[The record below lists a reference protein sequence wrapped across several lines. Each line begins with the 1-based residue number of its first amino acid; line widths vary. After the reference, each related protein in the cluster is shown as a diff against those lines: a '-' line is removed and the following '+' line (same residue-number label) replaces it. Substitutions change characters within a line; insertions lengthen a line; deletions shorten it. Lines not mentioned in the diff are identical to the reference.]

1 VSGAPVPRRLFK
13 ESRSTSSEAGGNRG
27 TPIDRAPHEDPSGIR
42 ALKAGIPANEDLSSR
57 THRNPT
63 AATSPTTA
71 STFPIRSDSTP
82 DATCRPDPK
91 AVPSQGIQTH
101 HGRCTGRSQ
110 LQRGFP
116 LPALHTDLM
125 VCWSA
130 FPGGVSRPIWHLN
143 PIIPMNARRV
153 LPIGW
158 LTRLATILVL
168 LFWVATRAEAGR
180 PQAENIIFGSIWAN
194 GRPVTTTNL
203 VIEARRGDVG
213 PVVARYRLG
222 DDPGAGDLFFLK
234 IQRETA
240 PALSP
245 VSVDSSEP
253 LTLVVTVAG
262 KRSFLSRVQL
272 PSPGRCVRVDFGRQ
286 AEGAM
291 VTLVALPPAN
301 IPAPTVPATP
311 ASTPRRGRTTEETP
325 THPTALASTVMPM
338 VGRRWVL
345 R

>member
-1 VSGAPVPRRLFK
+1 
-13 ESRSTSSEAGGNRG
+13 
-27 TPIDRAPHEDPSGIR
+27 
-42 ALKAGIPANEDLSSR
+42 
-57 THRNPT
+57 
-63 AATSPTTA
+63 
-71 STFPIRSDSTP
+71 
-82 DATCRPDPK
+82 
-91 AVPSQGIQTH
+91 
-101 HGRCTGRSQ
+101 
-110 LQRGFP
+110 
-116 LPALHTDLM
+116 M
-125 VCWSA
+125 VRWSA

-153 LPIGW
+153 VPVGW
-158 LTRLATILVL
+158 LARVATLLVL
-168 LFWVATRAEAGR
+168 LLWVATRAEAGR
-180 PQAENIIFGSIWAN
+180 PQAENIIFGSIWSN
-194 GRPVTTTNL
+194 GHPVTTTNL

-222 DDPGAGDLFFLK
+222 EDPGAGDLFFLR

-245 VSVDSSEP
+245 VSVDSNEP

-291 VTLVALPPAN
+291 ITMVAIPPAN
-301 IPAPTVPATP
+301 IPTPAVPATP
-311 ASTPRRGRTTEETP
+311 SSKPRPVRSTDEPLAR
-325 THPTALASTVMPM
+325 HTAMASTVMP
-338 VGRRWVL
+338 VIERRWLL

>member
-1 VSGAPVPRRLFK
+1 MSGAPVPRRLYK
-13 ESRSTSSEAGGNRG
+13 ESRSTFSEAGGNRG
-27 TPIDRAPHEDPSGIR
+27 TPIDRAPHEDPTGIH
-42 ALKAGIPANEDLSSR
+42 ALKAGIPANEDNGSR
-57 THRNPT
+57 IHRNPSAT
-63 AATSPTTA
+63 TSPIPA
-71 STFPIRSDSTP
+71 STFPIESDLSP
-82 DATCRPDPK
+82 DATLRPEPAD
-91 AVPSQGIQTH
+91 VPSQGIQTH

-110 LQRGFP
+110 SQRGLP

-153 LPIGW
+153 VPIGW
-158 LTRLATILVL
+158 LARMATLLVL

-194 GRPVTTTNL
+194 GTLVSATNL

-222 DDPGAGDLFFLK
+222 EDPGAGDLFFLR

-245 VSVDSSEP
+245 VSVDSNEP

-291 VTLVALPPAN
+291 ITMVAFPPAN
-301 IPAPTVPATP
+301 IPTPAVPATP
-311 ASTPRRGRTTEETP
+311 LPTLRPGRGTEEVP
-325 THPTALASTVMPM
+325 TRHTALASTVMPL
-338 VGRRWVL
+338 VERRWAL

>member
-1 VSGAPVPRRLFK
+1 MSGAPVPRRLFK
-13 ESRSTSSEAGGNRG
+13 ESRSTISEAGGNRG
-27 TPIDRAPHEDPSGIR
+27 TPIDRAPQEDSLH
-42 ALKAGIPANEDLSSR
+42 ALTAGIPANQALQTRIHREPAMANPPSHPSSLSNGS
-57 THRNPT
+57 N
-63 AATSPTTA
+63 S
-71 STFPIRSDSTP
+71 SP
-82 DATCRPDPK
+82 DASCRPETMV
-91 AVPSQGIQTH
+91 VPSQGIQTH

-110 LQRGFP
+110 SQRGLP
-116 LPALHTDLM
+116 LPALHTDLV

-130 FPGGVSRPIWHLN
+130 FPGGVPRPIWHLN

-158 LTRLATILVL
+158 LTRVATLLVL

-194 GRPVTTTNL
+194 GRPVATTNL

-222 DDPGAGDLFFLK
+222 EDPGAGDLFFLK
-234 IQRETA
+234 IQREAA

-245 VSVDSSEP
+245 VSVDSNEP

-291 VTLVALPPAN
+291 ITMVAFPPAN
-301 IPAPTVPATP
+301 IPTPTVPATP
-311 ASTPRRGRTTEETP
+311 SPTPRPGRTTEEP
-325 THPTALASTVMPM
+325 PPRHAAMASTVMPLI
-338 VGRRWVL
+338 GRRWVL

>member
-1 VSGAPVPRRLFK
+1 
-13 ESRSTSSEAGGNRG
+13 
-27 TPIDRAPHEDPSGIR
+27 
-42 ALKAGIPANEDLSSR
+42 LKAGIPAHEASGSR
-57 THRNPT
+57 VLRNRP
-63 AATSPTTA
+63 AATLPNPA
-71 STFPIRSDSTP
+71 STFSPASDLSP
-82 DATCRPDPK
+82 DATCRPDPMV
-91 AVPSQGIQTH
+91 APSQGIQTH
-101 HGRCTGRSQ
+101 HGRCTGRSHS
-110 LQRGFP
+110 QRGLP

-153 LPIGW
+153 VPFGW
-158 LTRLATILVL
+158 LARMATLLVL
-168 LFWVATRAEAGR
+168 LVWVATRAEAGR

-194 GRPVTTTNL
+194 GRPVATTNL

-245 VSVDSSEP
+245 VSVDANEP

-272 PSPGRCVRVDFGRQ
+272 PPPGRCVRVDFGRQ

-291 VTLVALPPAN
+291 ITMVAIPPPNIPTPSLPPS
-301 IPAPTVPATP
+301 PS
-311 ASTPRRGRTTEETP
+311 STPRPGRSTEEPLTR
-325 THPTALASTVMPM
+325 HTAMASTVIPLIE
-338 VGRRWVL
+338 RRWAL

>member
-1 VSGAPVPRRLFK
+1 M
-13 ESRSTSSEAGGNRG
+13 
-27 TPIDRAPHEDPSGIR
+27 
-42 ALKAGIPANEDLSSR
+42 
-57 THRNPT
+57 
-63 AATSPTTA
+63 AT
-71 STFPIRSDSTP
+71 
-82 DATCRPDPK
+82 
-91 AVPSQGIQTH
+91 
-101 HGRCTGRSQ
+101 
-110 LQRGFP
+110 L
-116 LPALHTDLM
+116 
-125 VCWSA
+125 
-130 FPGGVSRPIWHLN
+130 
-143 PIIPMNARRV
+143 
-153 LPIGW
+153 
-158 LTRLATILVL
+158 LVL
-168 LFWVATRAEAGR
+168 IVWVATRAEAGR

-194 GRPVTTTNL
+194 GRPVATTNL

-245 VSVDSSEP
+245 VSVDANEP

-291 VTLVALPPAN
+291 ITMVALPPPN
-301 IPAPTVPATP
+301 IPTPSLPPTPSSP
-311 ASTPRRGRTTEETP
+311 PRPGRSSDEPLTR
-325 THPTALASTVMPM
+325 HTAMAANVMPIIE
-338 VGRRWVL
+338 RRWAL